1 MNLFSLR
8 KELKLKRLAL
18 DDNTLRNLSLII
30 NKKFLSLDFI
40 KDKTN
45 FFIYNS
51 IKNEVETAEIINCLL
66 GQSKIISYPIIDGEN
81 LIPAIPTSTDFTL
94 DCFGCK
100 IPKDY
105 TVMQKVEVAVIPLVA
120 CDKNK
125 NRIGYGKGYY
135 DRFLRDKTC
144 IKVGL
149 AYDFQVIDNI
159 TPNKWDV
166 PLDYVITPTKIIKD

>member
-1 MNLFSLR
+1 MNILDLR

-18 DDNTLRNLSLII
+18 NSDDVEKLSTSIRK
-30 NKKFLSLDFI
+30 NFFSLNFI
-40 KDKTN
+40 MEKTN

-51 IKNEVETAEIINCLL
+51 IKNEVDTKYIIDFLEKM
-66 GQSKIISYPIIDGEN
+66 GKTIAFPIVDGEN
-81 LIPAIPTSTDFTL
+81 LIPAIPTSDNYTL

-105 TVMQKVEVAVIPLVA
+105 IVMEKVEVAVIPLVA
-120 CDKNK
+120 CDKSK

-135 DRFLRDKTC
+135 DRFLKDKTC

-149 AYDFQVIDNI
+149 AYDFQVIDSI
-159 TPNKWDV
+159 TPNTWDV
-166 PLDYVITPTKIIKD
+166 PLDYIITPTKIIKD

>member
-1 MNLFSLR
+1 MNILDLR

-18 DDNTLRNLSLII
+18 NNDSVEKLSTSIRK
-30 NKKFLSLDFI
+30 NFFFLNFI
-40 KDKTN
+40 KEKTN

-51 IKNEVETAEIINCLL
+51 IKNEVDTKYIIDFLQKM
-66 GQSKIISYPIIDGEN
+66 GKTIAFPVIDGED
-81 LIPAIPTSTDFTL
+81 LIPAIPISDNYVL
-94 DCFGCK
+94 DYFGCK

-105 TVMQKVEVAVIPLVA
+105 TVMEKVEVAVIPLVA

-135 DRFLRDKTC
+135 DRFLQDKTC

-149 AYDFQVIDNI
+149 AYDFQVIDSI
-159 TPNKWDV
+159 TPNPWDV
-166 PLDYVITPTKIIKD
+166 PLDYIITPTKIIKD